1 MAWLDLWLEF
11 CTTHV
16 KRPVNKD
23 LWNMVGEL
31 VVKTT
36 EPGGDTLTW
45 WTEDGAWPMAIDEFV
60 AHIKKKGAGSADKM
74 DTS

>member
-1 MAWLDLWLEF
+1 
-11 CTTHV
+11 
-16 KRPVNKD
+16 
-23 LWNMVGEL
+23 MVGEL